1 MKHRTI
7 QMLGITAVLATS
19 IAQAKPGDRF
29 RERMAERRAESG
41 ATGGADDTQIERSG
55 RANKTG
61 IKVSYGSDEA
71 QRVLIWRAGDRRVGA
86 EADARPGQRPPLAV
100 FIHGGGWQKGMP
112 ELVDNKPAWFK
123 DHGWAFASIGY
134 RLLPGSP
141 VEEQARDVG
150 RALAELRKQAV
161 RFGYDPDRILLFGH
175 SAGAHLTAL
184 VSSDPQ
190 YAGDSFGAIKAA
202 ILIDGACYDVPAQ
215 IAASPFMAKRTY
227 IPAFSEDPARQRQL
241 SPITHAGGRDVS
253 DWLLLYTAARDDA
266 KAQSEALAAAL
277 RRGSTLTELVQVPS
291 TESARKAHLEIN
303 RAFGTASYAANPQI
317 EAIMRRVAR

>member
-7 QMLGITAVLATS
+7 LLLGAAAVLAAGLAPN
-19 IAQAKPGDRF
+19 IAGAKPGDRL
-29 RERMAERRAESG
+29 RERMAERRAAQG
-41 ATGGADDTQIERSG
+41 GTGGADDTQIERSG
-55 RANKTG
+55 RADKTG
-61 IKVSYGSDEA
+61 TKVSYGSDEA
-71 QRVLIWRAGDRRVGA
+71 QRVLIWPARDRDRAT
-86 EADARPGQRPPLAV
+86 RPPLAV
-100 FIHGGGWQKGMP
+100 FIHGGGWQKGFP

-123 DHGWAFASIGY
+123 EHGWAFASIGY

-150 RALAELRKQAV
+150 RALAKLRAEATKY
-161 RFGYDPDRILLFGH
+161 GYDPDRILLFGH

-227 IPAFSEDPARQRQL
+227 IPAFGDDPARQRQL
-241 SPITHAGGRDVS
+241 SPITHTGGRDVA
-253 DWLLLYTAARDDA
+253 DWLLLYTSARDDA
-266 KAQSEALAAAL
+266 ENQSRALAAAL
-277 RRGSTLTELVQVPS
+277 GRGRVATELFEVPS
-291 TESARKAHLEIN
+291 TQSARKAHLEIN
-303 RAFGTASYAANPQI
+303 REFGLSGYAANPQI